1 MRLKSMG
8 DRKESMLT
16 LCVVINS
23 AHESGKEYKSIQ
35 AILVLAIAANLK
47 RRIDGS
53 ENVSLAG
60 ETIKMVPFC
69 VQLTMSRIC
78 STLIVF

>member
-8 DRKESMLT
+8 NRKESMLT

-35 AILVLAIAANLK
+35 AILVLAITANLE
-47 RRIDGS
+47 RRIEGFGNCESGRRD
-53 ENVSLAG
+53 N
-60 ETIKMVPFC
+60 
-69 VQLTMSRIC
+69 
-78 STLIVF
+78 